1 MCSVADQLDKARG
14 IRRRFHEQSHLVRS
28 GEDLRVL
35 KKAIASF
42 ERLQHIQILRVQYR
56 DDEEFFTRV
65 RSHAQAI
72 GAPDFLHMHWG
83 PACLHSAR
91 TIGQALAESVT
102 PVQRFSSPMLDPESA
117 ISLAQQP
124 PGLLPLLAH
133 RLTCLELHFDGGA
146 DLDFRMQQL
155 SPAFKAVFAAAVNLE
170 AVHVGF
176 PSHRP
181 LSLPL
186 ESIFHDLQWDRL
198 IAFGIQAWKLD
209 SAEIVKLARRH
220 HDKLRGLRLREVLL
234 EEGSMWQDILMFLRD
249 EMTRLDW
256 VSLRRIGYA
265 RGFDEFWEHAGFEV
279 PDDPPGG
286 LSDSEDEEDD
296 LYRAEFDHNGDADTV
311 GSDSDQES
319 TDTEG
324 PDSDDGHSPQAH
336 RMDFPPLPSPKSV
349 ASAWCSCNGHDR
361 VEDLG
366 DDGIFVDN
374 MKRKAWEQWVLRRC
388 PQHSPRG

>member
-1 MCSVADQLDKARG
+1 MFRRKLREQL
-14 IRRRFHEQSHLVRS
+14 HLLRS
-28 GEDLRVL
+28 GEDSRVL
-35 KKAIASF
+35 KKAITSF
-42 ERLQHIQILRVQYR
+42 VRLQHIQILRVQHR
-56 DDEEFFTRV
+56 NEEELFSV
-65 RSHAQAI
+65 LRSSSRAR
-72 GAPDFLHMHWG
+72 GSPDNLQMQWG

-91 TIGQALAESVT
+91 TIGQALAETLS
-102 PVQRFSSPMLDPESA
+102 PVQRFSSPMLDPQSA

-146 DLDFRMQQL
+146 DLDSRMQQL

-186 ESIFHDLQWDRL
+186 EAVFHGLHWKRL
-198 IAFGIQAWKLD
+198 IAFGVQAWRLD
-209 SAEIVKLARRH
+209 AAEIIDLARRH
-220 HDKLRGLRLREVLL
+220 RDRLRGLRLREVLL
-234 EEGSMWQDILMFLRD
+234 KEGSTWKDVLGFLRD
-249 EMTRLDW
+249 EMARLDW

-265 RGFDEFWEHAGFEV
+265 RGFDEFWDHAGFEV

-286 LSDSEDEEDD
+286 LSDSEGEEDD
-296 LYRAEFDHNGDADTV
+296 LYGGELRDRRDDGAIHSFANDPDEPHADTS
-311 GSDSDQES
+311 SDE
-319 TDTEG
+319 E
-324 PDSDDGHSPQAH
+324 SDDENSPQAY
-336 RMDFPPLPSPKSV
+336 RMDFPPLPSPTSA
-349 ASAWCSCNGHDR
+349 ASTWCNCDGRDN
-361 VEDLG
+361 VKDLE
-366 DDGIFVDN
+366 DDGVFVDN